1 MRLTNNRRRTNMDDL
16 LTELGLVIEELRIK
30 QSNSGCKNEEE
41 NYEKLIVTLNKVYDE
56 LVYIRSL

>member
-1 MRLTNNRRRTNMDDL
+1 MDDI

-56 LVYIRSL
+56 LVYTRSL